1 MNKFAAGIITN
12 ESGDVLLLR
21 RSWSAPWMDY
31 KYCFPGGEIEADE
44 EPKAALVREIK
55 EEMMLQTDPKDWVEF
70 VKMEE
75 FDGKQKYTTHY
86 FKYIGEGLPE
96 TDIVLNYEN
105 DKYVFVDLNNYNE
118 DELIPNLD
126 LVLEYIKESKG
137 INSGDVDNIIAK
149 AISDSFNDLL
159 SNNPFYIEKAEL
171 HKERL
176 TLKTITDRIGR
187 RVKKWVKTSQ
197 PELQQN
203 QQKQQDNQT
212 QDVES
217 KRQESEG
224 INYHSIYKDD
234 AVLSKYA
241 KQTSSND
248 LANFIN
254 KNKNNTNASR
264 LLEIAKQELKDRG
277 EPIPEDGSENPYAS
291 VEEQRPKSGLSDA
304 AQEHV
309 DLANIADTTKDIID
323 YIPEVKNDENLS
335 DDEKQQVIS
344 KLYEQIGRLTE
355 KGKTGE
361 KIDKQSDGTEQ
372 NRPTGESEK
381 QEPVG
386 KIEKHEDGTYNEETG
401 EGWVGDESLGE
412 EYKVESERVDK
423 MIKDDIRSLV
433 HPQSRVGELIMQTGP
448 GGLGKTYTAV
458 NELKKNG
465 YDEIEIGDKSK
476 KGIKSKN
483 GFVHVKGGMT
493 AASLY
498 EAMHDYPYAVF
509 LIDDAENIFNSA
521 QALEYIK
528 AATDTTKQTV
538 TRALSGDGS
547 TSPETKRENINEQL
561 DNLKQDLGDL
571 RDQIEELESQR
582 DPANNS
588 KIRSLHKKV
597 RDLKTK
603 INIKE
608 RELESLGDIR
618 KKQFDFK
625 GKVMMISNKF
635 PEHNKVLWE
644 KMYKPLMSRTT
655 SGQINDLKMSKGA
668 KLYKLST
675 LIPYFSAGKDSSGA
689 VIAPKNFKERKEV
702 YDFVK
707 KLVQEGRVDDV
718 STRMLSGV
726 YAQKL
731 RGGDNWKMELLRK
744 YKREGGNL
752 EKAETAIY
760 SHIEYLI
767 LGY

>member
-1 MNKFAAGIITN
+1 MKKFAVGIITN

-31 KYCFPGGEIEADE
+31 KYCFPGGTIEE
-44 EPKAALVREIK
+44 GEKPKDALVREIK
-55 EEMMLQTDPKDWVEF
+55 EEMMLQTEPKDWVEF
-70 VKMEE
+70 VKMDES
-75 FDGKQKYTTHY
+75 DGKQKCTTHY
-86 FKYIGEGLPE
+86 FKYIGEGLTE

-105 DKYVFVDLNNYNE
+105 DKYIFVDLNKYNE

-126 LVLEYIKESKG
+126 LVLEYMKESEG
-137 INSGDVDNIIAK
+137 VDSGDVDNIIAK
-149 AISDSFNDLL
+149 AISESFDDLL

-197 PELQQN
+197 PEHQQN
-203 QQKQQDNQT
+203 QPKQQDDQT
-212 QDVES
+212 QEVE
-217 KRQESEG
+217 REQQETKG
-224 INYHSIYKDD
+224 IDYHSIYKDD
-234 AVLSKYA
+234 TILSKHA
-241 KQTSSND
+241 KQTPSND
-248 LANFIN
+248 LVNFIN
-254 KNKNNTNASR
+254 KNKNNKNASR
-264 LLEIAKQELKDRG
+264 LLEIAKQELRDRG
-277 EPIPEDGSENPYAS
+277 EPIPEEGGENPYKS
-291 VEEQRPKSGLSDA
+291 TDEQRPKSGLSDA

-309 DLANIADTTKDIID
+309 DLANVADTTKDIID
-323 YIPEVKNDENLS
+323 YMPVVRNDENLS

-344 KLYEQIGRLTE
+344 KLYEQIGRLAE

-361 KIDKQSDGTEQ
+361 KTVKQSDGVK
-372 NRPTGESEK
+372 RSESSREPEK

-386 KIEKHEDGTYNEETG
+386 KIEKHEDGVYNEETG

-412 EYKVESERVDK
+412 EYKAESERVDK
-423 MIKDDIRSLV
+423 MIKDDIQSLI

-465 YDEIEIGDKSK
+465 YEEIEIGDKSK
-476 KGIKSKN
+476 KGVKSKN

-498 EAMHDYPYAVF
+498 EAMHDYPHAVF

-561 DNLKQDLGDL
+561 DNLKQDLSDL
-571 RDQIEELESQR
+571 RDQIEELELQQ

-597 RDLKTK
+597 RDFKTK

-625 GKVMMISNKF
+625 GKIMMISNKF

-675 LIPYFSAGKDSSGA
+675 LIPYFSAGKDSYGNE
-689 VIAPKNFKERKEV
+689 IAPKNFKERKEV

-744 YKREGGNL
+744 YKRGGENL

-767 LGY
+767 LGH